1 MRFGRRLYQARGNP
15 HAIAVAP
22 GAPLEEV
29 VGLQRFADLAGT
41 AGALLEHHRRV
52 TRNDAD
58 AVLTQLP
65 ELRDHLFG
73 EPVCEVPVLAALAQ
87 VHERKHGEPG
97 FRSCRL
103 LASCVGLQRTDEPV
117 ASPWQRLDEPWTLGI
132 VSKRGSQPFHGGV
145 EAVFEIDE
153 GATGPE
159 PLPELVTRDQV
170 APALEHHQ
178 EDLEGLLLQSDPPRT
193 VLQFPRAHVQL
204 EGSETHPIGARRCIH
219 ATTCPRPSGGSEG
232 TLPLANATARTAT
245 IVVAGVQAASRREA
259 ESRGGFRR
267 DPGRWGIIAS
277 ADAWGNGNVTENAMK
292 RIGVITAIGC
302 CVLLAAGAVRAE
314 VTLNSVRVA
323 AADTVALA
331 KFYQSAFGMHEVNRI
346 DVPGGPE
353 IFVNFGA
360 TLDAAKANKSQ
371 PIVIMHRDSD
381 ATKDPIA
388 HVILNVTDMAATV
401 AAIKAAGGSMD
412 GEPRPFRNTGIVIG
426 IAVDPAGNRL
436 ELIQRAAAS
445 R

>member
-1 MRFGRRLYQARGNP
+1 
-15 HAIAVAP
+15 
-22 GAPLEEV
+22 
-29 VGLQRFADLAGT
+29 
-41 AGALLEHHRRV
+41 
-52 TRNDAD
+52 
-58 AVLTQLP
+58 
-65 ELRDHLFG
+65 
-73 EPVCEVPVLAALAQ
+73 
-87 VHERKHGEPG
+87 
-97 FRSCRL
+97 
-103 LASCVGLQRTDEPV
+103 
-117 ASPWQRLDEPWTLGI
+117 
-132 VSKRGSQPFHGGV
+132 
-145 EAVFEIDE
+145 
-153 GATGPE
+153 
-159 PLPELVTRDQV
+159 
-170 APALEHHQ
+170 
-178 EDLEGLLLQSDPPRT
+178 
-193 VLQFPRAHVQL
+193 
-204 EGSETHPIGARRCIH
+204 
-219 ATTCPRPSGGSEG
+219 
-232 TLPLANATARTAT
+232 
-245 IVVAGVQAASRREA
+245 
-259 ESRGGFRR
+259 
-267 DPGRWGIIAS
+267 
-277 ADAWGNGNVTENAMK
+277 MK